1 MNRLSSRVEVVS
13 TLSLDTGFDSGAAF
27 WLRNSVLSGKDLLL
41 MVDDPSSGLQAFR
54 FGRLDVLQRSFL
66 SVTTTSTVSRRSSC
80 LDLGE
85 NKSGLGFGSAL
96 FPLLVLSDFGLVDFL
111 SVKFKD

>member
-1 MNRLSSRVEVVS
+1 M
-13 TLSLDTGFDSGAAF
+13 
-27 WLRNSVLSGKDLLL
+27 LSGKDLLL
-41 MVDDPSSGLQAFR
+41 MLEDPSSGLPDFR
-54 FGRLDVLQRSFL
+54 FGRLDVRQRSFL
-66 SVTTTSTVSRRSSC
+66 SLTTTSTVSRRSSC

-85 NKSGLGFGSAL
+85 NKSPLGFGSTL